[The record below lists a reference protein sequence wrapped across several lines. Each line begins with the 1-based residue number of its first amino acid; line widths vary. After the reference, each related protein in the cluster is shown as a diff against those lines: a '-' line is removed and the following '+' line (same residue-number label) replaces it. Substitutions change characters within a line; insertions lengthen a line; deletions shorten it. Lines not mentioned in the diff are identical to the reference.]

1 MIHLGQNSSRSSKP
15 FNESILGDTF
25 KDLSGIDGDKL
36 KSDWEDSE
44 TATGKMRS
52 ISDDIISPIK
62 DKTANI
68 EDELKKKG
76 HIVDNRSIIARARN
90 SILHFPVYISQSSRV
105 NEAHIYSQMFER
117 VYATMVQATLAQMP
131 IMDEEDANDLVFLK
145 KIHTPIKEAASAFI
159 NEFYEPIDDLD
170 QMMKDSVFYS
180 QQITENCKVEFRVVP
195 ATDRDLLLENTRLM
209 NEPLSGFFYL
219 READDNKDG
228 SAGKTE
234 TSKEET
240 TTNRSE
246 PVVLSEKDIRDMA
259 ANEANLSSDER
270 RLVDQS
276 DADIR
281 REIEERKMPTKP
293 KNPGVKAPA
302 DKKRAYEDACDKWLK
317 DLSKAITSKIDAK
330 RDIEKRVDEKV
341 KVIKGKIKTGQYGDN
356 YAYRNGRYMKLNRS
370 TTTSTKTTTNPA
382 HPKTD
387 LGVDAPKVLRDN
399 EVKKVNAMAPFM
411 MEASFHL
418 KNTKSGDDR
427 IVRYIIGV
435 KSVLH
440 LIRVQDLAEDL
451 NELVTG
457 NIKKLQKV
465 RYKTGEISFKDYF
478 LNLKGIKAD
487 AAKNI
492 NYNKKWINTLKRL
505 AEYRKTYGSI
515 LNKPA
520 ELIAGG
526 NVPIPNATLIL
537 TQPDVTMLTNQ
548 TGIDLSQVSN
558 AKRLA
563 KSLFLIA
570 VVITDSSAGTM
581 RVLFPDTN
589 DDWEVQSLSS
599 VESEISKTDNNNL
612 MKELNRMV
620 NR

>member
-36 KSDWEDSE
+36 KSDWEDSK

-52 ISDDIISPIK
+52 ISDDIINPIK

-68 EDELKKKG
+68 EDKLKKKG

-145 KIHTPIKEAASAFI
+145 KIHTPIKDADSAFI

>member
-1 MIHLGQNSSRSSKP
+1 
-15 FNESILGDTF
+15 
-25 KDLSGIDGDKL
+25 
-36 KSDWEDSE
+36 
-44 TATGKMRS
+44 
-52 ISDDIISPIK
+52 
-62 DKTANI
+62 
-68 EDELKKKG
+68 
-76 HIVDNRSIIARARN
+76 
-90 SILHFPVYISQSSRV
+90 
-105 NEAHIYSQMFER
+105 
-117 VYATMVQATLAQMP
+117 
-131 IMDEEDANDLVFLK
+131 
-145 KIHTPIKEAASAFI
+145 
-159 NEFYEPIDDLD
+159 
-170 QMMKDSVFYS
+170 
-180 QQITENCKVEFRVVP
+180 
-195 ATDRDLLLENTRLM
+195 
-209 NEPLSGFFYL
+209 
-219 READDNKDG
+219 
-228 SAGKTE
+228 
-234 TSKEET
+234 
-240 TTNRSE
+240 
-246 PVVLSEKDIRDMA
+246 
-259 ANEANLSSDER
+259 
-270 RLVDQS
+270 
-276 DADIR
+276 
-281 REIEERKMPTKP
+281 MPTKP